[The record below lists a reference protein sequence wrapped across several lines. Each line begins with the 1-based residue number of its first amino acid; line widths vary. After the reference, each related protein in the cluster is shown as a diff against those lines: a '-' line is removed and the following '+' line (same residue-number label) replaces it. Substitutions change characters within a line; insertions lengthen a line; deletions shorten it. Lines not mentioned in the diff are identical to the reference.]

1 MRTSFLNTIG
11 DLMRENKDI
20 ITLTADMGY
29 SVFED
34 LAKEFP
40 KRFINTGITEQSS
53 IGLATGLALSGYKV
67 FFYAQAPF
75 ATMRCFEQVRL
86 DVAFNHVNV
95 KIVGT
100 ASGFSSNQLGISHFA
115 LEDIALMRLLPN
127 MTVLAPGDPYEAEWA
142 TREAYKIDG
151 PAYIRISKSGS
162 PVVHKGKPV
171 LAVGKGIKIYKGKDL
186 SIFASGSLLPMAEK
200 IIYSLKENNIS
211 ASLISMPSIKPID
224 KNLILEEA
232 KKNKNIYT
240 LEEHG
245 MGGLGTAV
253 AEIIAESGVKVGF
266 HPFTVPDKFTSVTGS
281 IEYLLEYNGLSVK
294 QICKVIARFLK
305 EWKKN

>member
-1 MRTSFLNTIG
+1 MRTSFLNTVVE
-11 DLMRENKDI
+11 LMRKNEDI

-40 KRFINTGITEQSS
+40 KRFMNTGITEQSS

-86 DVAFNHVNV
+86 DVAFNNVNV

-115 LEDIALMRLLPN
+115 LEDVALMRLLPN

-151 PAYIRISKSGS
+151 PVYIRISKSGS
-162 PVVHKGKPV
+162 PVVHKGRPV
-171 LAVGKGIKIYKGKDL
+171 LAVGKGIKIYEGKDL
-186 SIFASGSLLPMAEK
+186 SIFASGSLLPMAEE
-200 IIYSLKENNIS
+200 IIYSLKENNIN
-211 ASLISMPSIKPID
+211 ASLVSMPSIKPID
-224 KNLILEEA
+224 KKLILEET

-253 AEIIAESGVKVGF
+253 AEIIAESGVKVRF
-266 HPFTVPDKFTSVTGS
+266 HPFTVPDKFTSITGS
-281 IEYLLEYNGLSVK
+281 IEYLLEHNGLSVK
-294 QICKVIARFLK
+294 QICEVISRFLK
-305 EWKKN
+305 K